1 MLSIAEAPAEG
12 STSDRLFQSM
22 TASALFSGD
31 YFEARRK
38 FLATAEKAG
47 ARVVS
52 WRHPFAKGPGRED
65 LFIDVAT
72 LGADTA
78 PKGLLVISG
87 THGAEGYAGSAIQ
100 TGWLGEGPDLPDD
113 VRVVLVHAL
122 NPYGFAWNR
131 RVTEDNVD
139 LNRNFVDRTKPLPAN
154 ADYDDLADAIAPASL
169 DDETLDAA
177 SRALRNYARD
187 HGAFAMQETISKG
200 QYTRRDGL
208 YFGGTTEQWSAGTL
222 RAILKANLTGCRH
235 VAVIDIHSGLGN
247 YGDAELISEDPVDA
261 PAYKRAR
268 NWWGDSV
275 ASTRSGDSLSAQV
288 FGSLDSAMPG
298 MLAPADTTMICLEY
312 GTYSTLEVFQ
322 ALRADNWLHAIGNPE
337 GPEAAAIKAQIRRAF
352 YPDQDDWKDK
362 VWSRGREVIAQA
374 MSGLASI

>member
-1 MLSIAEAPAEG
+1 MN
-12 STSDRLFQSM
+12 
-22 TASALFSGD
+22 ASVLFSGD

-38 FLATAEKAG
+38 FLAAASAAG
-47 ARVVS
+47 ARVAS

-72 LGADTA
+72 LGADNA
-78 PKGLLVISG
+78 SKGLLVISG

-100 TGWLGEGPDLPDD
+100 TGWLSQAQLDATNM
-113 VRVVLVHAL
+113 RIVLVHAL

-154 ADYDDLADAIAPASL
+154 ADYDLLADAIAPLSL
-169 DDETLDAA
+169 DDESLDAA
-177 SRALRNYARD
+177 SRALRNYAKD
-187 HGAFAMQETISKG
+187 NGAFAMQETISKG

-222 RAILKANLTGCRH
+222 RAILKANVAGCRH

-261 PAYKRAR
+261 PAYLRAR
-268 NWWGDSV
+268 SWWGDSV

-312 GTYSTLEVFQ
+312 GTFSTLEVFQ
-322 ALRADNWLHAIGNPE
+322 ALRADNWLLAVGNPE
-337 GPEAAAIKAQIRRAF
+337 GPDAQAIKSQIRRAF

-362 VWSRGREVIAQA
+362 VWTRGREVIAQA
-374 MSGLASI
+374 IAGLNAI